1 MRTWQVFCR
10 RFSWNNRLR
19 KPPLASPDATLNA
32 PARPS
37 ARGGA
42 LHGECRPGLAAIH
55 RQQIPIRLI
64 RGTSAQAAGLESL
77 SVVNPIPPSEGSFA
91 PTIVDL
97 LRQRAAY
104 RPHDRAFTFLVDG
117 ENEELNIT
125 YAELDRKARAVGGWL
140 TQQGM
145 AGKRV
150 LLLYPSGLDF
160 IAAFMGCL
168 YGGAIAVPA
177 YPPRKNRSV
186 ERIEAIAADA
196 DASVA
201 LTTRDVLDRFDA
213 LKASAPSLEHLIWKV
228 DSELEP
234 TWSERWDR
242 PDIDGETL
250 AFLQYT
256 SGSTG
261 TPKGVM
267 LSHENLLHNSLRIM
281 QAFEITRSQSGVFW
295 LPSFHDM
302 GLIGGILVPLYGGK
316 FNVLMSPVAFLQK
329 PLRWLQAIAKYRATI
344 SGGPNFAYELCVRK
358 TTPEQRAA
366 LDLSSW
372 SLAFNG
378 AEPVRAETMAAFAE
392 AFAVSGFRREAFY
405 PCYGLAESTLMVTGG
420 MKFEQPVVR
429 NFDSLSVETGTIQV
443 RPEDDTAARR
453 LVGSGRELDG
463 QDVLIVDPQSC
474 EPLPPGRVGE
484 IWVSGPSVAQG
495 YWNRSEET
503 AATFGAMLSLPAA
516 DSPGRMGR
524 WRPNPGPYM
533 RTGDL
538 GFFDNGELFVT
549 GRLKDLIIIRGRNH
563 YPQDLEHAVEESSG
577 LVRPGS
583 VAAFAVE
590 IDDRERVVIVAELE
604 RGKRDS
610 ADVQTAFEMIRKRL
624 ATEHEVAAEAI
635 VLVRPNSIPKT
646 SSGKI
651 QRHACRRQFLDESL
665 AVIEQHIGWLAASP
679 EAADKPTPEA
689 PRLARQRPIGDTVV
703 GHRPDRELPAEVVQ
717 TVFDHV
723 RRIAKDRAGSLTL
736 DTNIVELGLDSLERM
751 EIVASLEETFG
762 ARFPEQVLP
771 TIETCREVTEAILD
785 HMPMEGHKQAKAA
798 RVVAEI
804 TPDAYKIEEFP
815 EVRALEQNFAMV
827 RDAGLENPYFSIHEG
842 KTTDRTMIGGRELIS
857 WASYNYLGMSGDPS
871 VTEAAKAALDRYGT
885 SVSASRLVSG
895 EKTIHQELEREFA
908 AFIGAEDA
916 VTLVGGH
923 ATNETVI
930 GHVVGPGDLVL
941 HDAFAHNSLLQGAV
955 LSGARRRP
963 FPHND
968 FEAAEGMLAQLRSQ
982 YRRVLVVV
990 EGIYSMDGDYA
1001 DVPKF
1006 IGLAKRH
1013 KSLLMVD
1020 EAHSL
1025 GVMGETGRGIGEHY
1039 GVDPA
1044 DVDIWMA
1051 TLSKAF
1057 GSCGGLIAGSSALI
1071 RWLKY
1076 TVPGFVYSIGLPPP
1090 AAGAALGALRLLK
1103 QEPERVA
1110 ALQANAKLFL
1120 QLAGEAGLN
1129 TGNSGGSGVVPVIL
1143 GNSINSLKLSRA
1155 LFERGINVQP
1165 ILYPAVEEQAAR
1177 LRFFITAK
1185 HTPDQI
1191 RRTVTALRE
1200 ELAKIDPVYAAHLRE
1215 RNLPVSVA

>member
-1 MRTWQVFCR
+1 MIPNPNTE
-10 RFSWNNRLR
+10 
-19 KPPLASPDATLNA
+19 AS
-32 PARPS
+32 
-37 ARGGA
+37 
-42 LHGECRPGLAAIH
+42 I
-55 RQQIPIRLI
+55 
-64 RGTSAQAAGLESL
+64 
-77 SVVNPIPPSEGSFA
+77 A

-125 YAELDRKARAVGGWL
+125 YAELDRKARALGAWL
-140 TQQGM
+140 LSEGM

-196 DASVA
+196 EASVA
-201 LTTRDVLDRFDA
+201 LTTRDVVDRFDA
-213 LKASAPSLEHLIWKV
+213 LRATAPSLEHLIWKV
-228 DSELEP
+228 DSELDVA
-234 TWSERWDR
+234 WADRWER
-242 PDIDGETL
+242 PDIDGSTL

-329 PLRWLQAIAKYRATI
+329 PLRWLQAISKYRATI

-358 TTPEQRAA
+358 TTPEQRAT

-372 SLAFNG
+372 TLAFNG
-378 AEPVRAETMAAFAE
+378 AEPVRAETIDAFCE
-392 AFAVSGFRREAFY
+392 AFAPCGFRREAFY

-420 MKFEQPVVR
+420 MKFEPPVVR
-429 NFDSLSVETGTIQV
+429 SFDAASIETGAAVV
-443 RPEDDTAARR
+443 RPANAPAVRR

-474 EPLPPGRVGE
+474 EALPPGRVGE

-495 YWNRSEET
+495 YWNRGDAS
-503 AATFGAMLSLPAA
+503 AATFGAMLAQS
-516 DSPGRMGR
+516 DQTSPDQAVTT
-524 WRPNPGPYM
+524 WQPNPGPYL

-538 GFFDNGELFVT
+538 GFFDNGELFVA

-563 YPQDLEHAVEESSG
+563 YPQDIEHAVEEAST
-577 LVRPGS
+577 LVRAGS
-583 VAAFAVE
+583 IAAFAV
-590 IDDRERVVIVAELE
+590 DVDGRERVAVVAEVE
-604 RGKRDS
+604 RGKREP
-610 ADVQTAFEMIRKRL
+610 AEVAAAFEAIRKRL
-624 ATEHEVAAEAI
+624 ATEHELAVEAI
-635 VLVRPNSIPKT
+635 VLVRPNSVPKT

-651 QRHACRRQFLDESL
+651 QRHACKRQFLDGTLE
-665 AVIEQHIGWLAASP
+665 VVDQHISWLQPAV
-679 EAADKPTPEA
+679 PTPTPGSEQ
-689 PRLARQRPIGDTVV
+689 PRLARQRPIGEASRT
-703 GHRPDRELPAEVVQ
+703 GRADRELPQEIVQ
-717 TVFDHV
+717 AVFDHV
-723 RRIAKDRAGSLTL
+723 RRIAKERAGNLTL

-751 EIVASLEETFG
+751 EIVASLEDSFG

-771 TIETCREVTEAILD
+771 QIETCREVSEAILD
-785 HMPMEGHKQAKAA
+785 HMPVKDQYRTQAASA
-798 RVVAEI
+798 TPPPAAEI
-804 TPDAYKIEEFP
+804 PVDSYDIAEFP

-827 RDAGLENPYFSIHEG
+827 REAGLENPYFSVHEG
-842 KTTDRTMIGGRELIS
+842 LTNDRTVIGGREMVS
-857 WASYNYLGMSGDPS
+857 WATYNYLGMSGEPE
-871 VTEAAKAALDRYGT
+871 VAAAAKAAIDRFGT

-895 EKTIHQELEREFA
+895 EKTIHQELEREIA
-908 AFIGAEDA
+908 RTIGTEDA
-916 VTLVGGH
+916 VTFVGGH

-941 HDAFAHNSLLQGAV
+941 HDSLAHNSLLQGAV

-968 FEAAEGMLAQLRSQ
+968 FDAAEKLLAQMRGQ
-982 YRRVLVVV
+982 YRRVLIVI
-990 EGIYSMDGDYA
+990 EGIYSMDGDFSEL
-1001 DVPKF
+1001 PKF
-1006 IGLAKRH
+1006 IALAKRH
-1013 KSLLMVD
+1013 RALLMVD
-1020 EAHSL
+1020 EAHSI
-1025 GVMGETGRGIGEHY
+1025 GVMGPRGRGIGEHF
-1039 GVDPA
+1039 GVNPA
-1044 DVDIWMA
+1044 DVDLWMG
-1051 TLSKAF
+1051 TLSKAL
-1057 GSCGGLIAGSSALI
+1057 GSCGGYIAGSKTLV

-1076 TVPGFVYSIGLPPP
+1076 TVPGFVYSVGLPPA
-1090 AAGAALGALRLLK
+1090 AAGASLGALRLL
-1103 QEPERVA
+1103 QRQPERVA
-1110 ALQANAKLFL
+1110 KLHANARLFL
-1120 QLAGEAGLN
+1120 QLAREAGLD
-1129 TGNSGGSGVVPVIL
+1129 TGPSGGSAIVPVIL
-1143 GNSINSLKLSRA
+1143 GNSMNSLRLSRA
-1155 LFERGINVQP
+1155 LFARGISVQP
-1165 ILYPAVEEQAAR
+1165 ILYPAVEERAAR
-1177 LRFFITAK
+1177 LRFFITSS

-1191 RRTVTALRE
+1191 RRTVAAMQE
-1200 ELAKIDPVYAAHLRE
+1200 ELARIDPAYARSAQR
-1215 RNLPVSVA
+1215 PVSVA

>member
-1 MRTWQVFCR
+1 MRAEAVF
-10 RFSWNNRLR
+10 SV
-19 KPPLASPDATLNA
+19 
-32 PARPS
+32 
-37 ARGGA
+37 
-42 LHGECRPGLAAIH
+42 
-55 RQQIPIRLI
+55 IP
-64 RGTSAQAAGLESL
+64 
-77 SVVNPIPPSEGSFA
+77 NPTTEASFA

-117 ENEELNIT
+117 EHEELNIT
-125 YAELDRKARAVGGWL
+125 YAELDRRARAVGAWL
-140 TQQGM
+140 MERGM
-145 AGKRV
+145 TGKRA

-160 IAAFMGCL
+160 IAAFLGCL

-196 DASVA
+196 DAAVA
-201 LTTRDVLDRFDA
+201 LTTRDVVDRLEHLGA
-213 LKASAPSLEHLIWKV
+213 TAPSLEHMTWQV
-228 DSELEP
+228 DAELDGS
-234 TWSERWDR
+234 WADRWDR
-242 PDIDGETL
+242 PDIDGDTL

-267 LSHENLLHNSLRIM
+267 LAHENLLHNSLRIM
-281 QAFEITRSQSGVFW
+281 QAFEITRSQSSVIW

-316 FNVLMSPVAFLQK
+316 FNVMMSPVAFLQK
-329 PLRWLQAIAKYRATI
+329 PLRWLQAISHYRATI

-378 AEPVRAETMAAFAE
+378 AEPVRAETIDAFCE

-420 MKFEQPVVR
+420 MKFEPPAIR
-429 NFDSLSVETGTIQV
+429 SFDAVSIETGTV
-443 RPEDDTAARR
+443 TSVPDATAGNRR

-463 QDVLIVDPQSC
+463 QDVLIVDPQAH

-495 YWNRSEET
+495 YWNRPEET
-503 AATFGAMLSLPAA
+503 QGTFGAMLAEPDPSAPAQVVA
-516 DSPGRMGR
+516 R

-563 YPQDLEHAVEESSG
+563 YPQDLEYSVEEATP
-577 LVRPGS
+577 LVRAGS
-583 VAAFAVE
+583 LAAFAV
-590 IDDRERVVIVAELE
+590 DHDGRERVVIVAELE
-604 RGKRDS
+604 RGRRDRS
-610 ADVQTAFEMIRKRL
+610 EILAAMDAIRSRL
-624 ATEHEVAAEAI
+624 AREHEVAAEAI
-635 VLVRPNSIPKT
+635 VFVRPNSIPKT

-651 QRHACRRQFLDESL
+651 QRHACRRQFLENALD
-665 AVIEQHIGWLAASP
+665 VVEQYVGWLAAASP
-679 EAADKPTPEA
+679 EPATAASA
-689 PRLARQRPIGDTVV
+689 MPRLARQRPLGDSTRA
-703 GHRPDRELPAEVVQ
+703 HRPDRELPQEIVQ
-717 TVFDHV
+717 TVFEHV
-723 RRIAKDRAGSLTL
+723 RRIAKDRAGTLTL

-751 EIVASLEETFG
+751 EIVASLEEAFG

-771 TIETCREVTEAILD
+771 LIETCREVTEAILD
-785 HMPMEGHKQAKAA
+785 HMPAESREKMQASRTAGEVPTDTW
-798 RVVAEI
+798 R
-804 TPDAYKIEEFP
+804 IEEFP
-815 EVRALEQNFAMV
+815 EVRALEQNFAFV
-827 RDAGLENPYFSIHEG
+827 RDAELENPYFSVHEG
-842 KTTDRTMIGGRELIS
+842 LTNDRTMIAGRELIS
-857 WASYNYLGMSGDPS
+857 WASYNYLGMSGDPL
-871 VTEAAKAALDRYGT
+871 VTAAAKAAIDRYGT

-895 EKTIHQELEREFA
+895 EKTIHGELERA
-908 AFIGAEDA
+908 IADLVGAEDA
-916 VTLVGGH
+916 LTFVGGH

-941 HDAFAHNSLLQGAV
+941 HDAFAHNSLLQGAI

-968 FEAAEGMLAQLRSQ
+968 VAAAEAILTQVRGH

-1001 DVPKF
+1001 DLPRFV
-1006 IGLAKRH
+1006 GLAKRT
-1013 KSLLMVD
+1013 KALLMVD
-1020 EAHSL
+1020 EAHSI
-1025 GVMGETGRGIGEHY
+1025 GVMGPKGRGIGEHFR
-1039 GVDPA
+1039 VAAA
-1044 DVDIWMA
+1044 DVDLWMG

-1057 GSCGGLIAGSSALI
+1057 GSCGGYVAGSATLV

-1076 TVPGFVYSIGLPPP
+1076 TVPGFVYSVGLPPA
-1090 AAGAALGALRLLK
+1090 AAGAALGAIELLRR
-1103 QEPERVA
+1103 EPERVA
-1110 ALQANAKLFL
+1110 KLRDNSRLFL
-1120 QLAGEAGLN
+1120 QLAKEAGLN
-1129 TGNSGGSGVVPVIL
+1129 TGLSGDTAIVPVIL
-1143 GNSINSLKLSRA
+1143 GNSMTSLRLSRA
-1155 LFERGINVQP
+1155 LFTRGINVQP
-1165 ILYPAVEEQAAR
+1165 ILYPAVEEKAAR
-1177 LRFFITAK
+1177 LRFFITSR
-1185 HTPDQI
+1185 HTHDQI
-1191 RRTVTALRE
+1191 RRTITALQE
-1200 ELAKIDPVYAAHLRE
+1200 ELTKIDPGYARQAG
-1215 RNLPVSVA
+1215 

>member
-1 MRTWQVFCR
+1 VIPNPT
-10 RFSWNNRLR
+10 S
-19 KPPLASPDATLNA
+19 DA
-32 PARPS
+32 
-37 ARGGA
+37 
-42 LHGECRPGLAAIH
+42 
-55 RQQIPIRLI
+55 
-64 RGTSAQAAGLESL
+64 
-77 SVVNPIPPSEGSFA
+77 SFA

-125 YAELDRKARAVGGWL
+125 YAELDRKARAVGAWL
-140 TQQGM
+140 MDQGM
-145 AGKRV
+145 VGKRV

-196 DASVA
+196 DAAVA
-201 LTTRDVLDRFDA
+201 LTTRDVLDRFDGLRA
-213 LKASAPSLEHLIWKV
+213 AAPSLQHLIWQV

-234 TWSERWDR
+234 RWAERWER
-242 PDIDGETL
+242 PDIDGDTL

-329 PLRWLQAIAKYRATI
+329 PLRWLQAISKYRATI

-378 AEPVRAETMAAFAE
+378 AEPVRAETIDAFCE
-392 AFAVSGFRREAFY
+392 AFAPAGFRRQAFY

-420 MKFEQPVVR
+420 MKFEPPVLR
-429 NFDSLSVETGTIQV
+429 SFDAASIETGAAV
-443 RPEDDTAARR
+443 ARPANATGARR

-463 QDVLIVDPQSC
+463 QDVLIVDPQTC
-474 EPLPPGRVGE
+474 EALPPGRVGE

-495 YWNRSEET
+495 YWNRPEESQ
-503 AATFGAMLSLPAA
+503 ATFGAMLAQGEPAGPSQGVA
-516 DSPGRMGR
+516 K
-524 WRPNPGPYM
+524 WRPNPGPYL

-538 GFFDNGELFVT
+538 GFFDDGELFVA

-563 YPQDLEHAVEESSG
+563 YPQDLEHAVEEASS
-577 LVRPGS
+577 LVRAGS
-583 VAAFAVE
+583 VAAFAV
-590 IDDRERVVIVAELE
+590 DVGGRERVVVVAEVE
-604 RGKRDS
+604 RGRRDG
-610 ADVQTAFEMIRKRL
+610 ADVSAAFEAIRKRL

-651 QRHACRRQFLDESL
+651 QRHASKRQFLENTLD
-665 AVIEQHIGWLAASP
+665 VVEQHIGWLAP
-679 EAADKPTPEA
+679 AATAPPAPPSDA
-689 PRLARQRPIGDTVV
+689 PRLARQRPV
-703 GHRPDRELPAEVVQ
+703 GEATRAHRPDRELPPEIVE
-717 TVFDHV
+717 TVFEHV
-723 RRIAKDRAGSLTL
+723 RRIAKERAGDLTL
-736 DTNIVELGLDSLERM
+736 DSNIVELGLDSLERM
-751 EIVASLEETFG
+751 EIVASLEEAFG

-771 TIETCREVTEAILD
+771 QIETCREVTEAIID
-785 HMPMEGHKQAKAA
+785 HMPVEGRANVQAA

-804 TPDAYKIEEFP
+804 APDAYRIDQFP
-815 EVRALEQNFAMV
+815 EVRALEQNFTMV
-827 RDAGLENPYFSIHEG
+827 RDAGLENPYFSLHEG
-842 KTTDRTMIGGRELIS
+842 LTNDRTVIGGREMIS
-857 WASYNYLGMSGDPS
+857 WATYNYLGMSGDPE
-871 VTEAAKAALDRYGT
+871 VTAAAKEAVDRFGT

-895 EKTIHQELEREFA
+895 EKTIHRELEREIA
-908 AFIGAEDA
+908 RVVGTEDA
-916 VTLVGGH
+916 ITFVGGH

-941 HDAFAHNSLLQGAV
+941 HDALAHNSLLQGAV

-968 FEAAEGMLAQLRSQ
+968 YAAAEALLAQMRSQ
-982 YRRVLVVV
+982 YRRVLIVI
-990 EGIYSMDGDYA
+990 EGIYSMDGDFA
-1001 DVPKF
+1001 DLPKF
-1006 IGLAKRH
+1006 VGVAKRH
-1013 KSLLMVD
+1013 KALLMVD
-1020 EAHSL
+1020 EAHSI
-1025 GVMGETGRGIGEHY
+1025 GVMGRRGRGIGEHF
-1039 GVDPA
+1039 GVNPA
-1044 DVDIWMA
+1044 DVDLWMG
-1051 TLSKAF
+1051 TLSKAL
-1057 GSCGGLIAGSSALI
+1057 GSCGGYIAGTHTLV

-1076 TVPGFVYSIGLPPP
+1076 TVPGFVYSVGLPPA
-1090 AAGAALGALRLLK
+1090 AAGAALGAFKVLER
-1103 QEPERVA
+1103 EPQRVEQ
-1110 ALQANAKLFL
+1110 LHANARLFL
-1120 QLAGEAGLN
+1120 QLAREAGLD
-1129 TGNSGGSGVVPVIL
+1129 TGPSGGSAIVPIIL
-1143 GNSINSLKLSRA
+1143 GNSMNSLRLSRA
-1155 LFERGINVQP
+1155 LFARGINVQP
-1165 ILYPAVEEQAAR
+1165 ILYPAVEERAAR
-1177 LRFFITAK
+1177 LRFFITSR

-1191 RRTVTALRE
+1191 RRTVTAMQE
-1200 ELAKIDPVYAAHLRE
+1200 ELAKIDPQRAR
-1215 RNLPVSVA
+1215 RPVGVA

>member
-1 MRTWQVFCR
+1 M
-10 RFSWNNRLR
+10 
-19 KPPLASPDATLNA
+19 
-32 PARPS
+32 
-37 ARGGA
+37 
-42 LHGECRPGLAAIH
+42 
-55 RQQIPIRLI
+55 
-64 RGTSAQAAGLESL
+64 ESL

>member
-1 MRTWQVFCR
+1 MI
-10 RFSWNNRLR
+10 
-19 KPPLASPDATLNA
+19 PSPTTEA
-32 PARPS
+32 
-37 ARGGA
+37 
-42 LHGECRPGLAAIH
+42 
-55 RQQIPIRLI
+55 
-64 RGTSAQAAGLESL
+64 
-77 SVVNPIPPSEGSFA
+77 SFA

-104 RPHDRAFTFLVDG
+104 HPHDRAFTFLVDG
-117 ENEELNIT
+117 ENEELSIT

-140 TQQGM
+140 MDQGM
-145 AGKRV
+145 TGKRV

-196 DASVA
+196 DAAAARSPSKRSRTSRVVRA
-201 LTTRDVLDRFDA
+201 T
-213 LKASAPSLEHLIWKV
+213 APSLEHLVWKV

-234 TWSERWDR
+234 RWADRWER
-242 PDIDGETL
+242 PDIDGDTL

-372 SLAFNG
+372 TLAFNG
-378 AEPVRAETMAAFAE
+378 AEPVRAETIDAFCE

-420 MKFEQPVVR
+420 MKFEKPVLR
-429 NFDSLSVETGTIQV
+429 AFDAAALETGTAV
-443 RPEDDTAARR
+443 ARAATAAGARR

-463 QDVLIVDPQSC
+463 QDVHIVDPQTC
-474 EPLPPGRVGE
+474 EALPPGRVGE

-495 YWNRSEET
+495 YWNRPEISQ
-503 AATFGAMLSLPAA
+503 ATFGAMLAQPAPAA
-516 DSPGRMGR
+516 PGAAVSR
-524 WRPNPGPYM
+524 WRPNPGPYL

-538 GFFDNGELFVT
+538 GFFEDGELFVT

-563 YPQDLEHAVEESSG
+563 YPQDLEHAVEESCG
-577 LVRPGS
+577 LVRAGS

-590 IDDRERVVIVAELE
+590 HDGRERVVVVAELE
-604 RGKRDS
+604 RGKREP
-610 ADVQTAFEMIRKRL
+610 AEIATAFEAIRSRL
-624 ATEHEVAAEAI
+624 AKEHEVAAEGI
-635 VLVRPNSIPKT
+635 VLVRPNSVPKT

-651 QRHACRRQFLDESL
+651 QRHACKRQFLDGTLE
-665 AVIEQHIGWLAASP
+665 VIEQHVAWLAP
-679 EAADKPTPEA
+679 AAPATPVE
-689 PRLARQRPIGDTVV
+689 PRLARQRPV
-703 GHRPDRELPAEVVQ
+703 GEAARGLRPDRDLPQEVVQ
-717 TVFDHV
+717 TVFEHV
-723 RRIAKDRAGSLTL
+723 RRVAKERAGTLTL

-751 EIVASLEETFG
+751 EIVAGLEEAFG
-762 ARFPEQVLP
+762 GRFPEQVLP
-771 TIETCREVTEAILD
+771 VIETCREVTEAILD
-785 HMPMEGHKQAKAA
+785 HMPTTGGATAQAA
-798 RVVAEI
+798 RAVAEI
-804 TPDAYKIEEFP
+804 PRDAYVIADFP

-827 RDAGLENPYFSIHEG
+827 RDAGLENPYFSVHEG
-842 KTTDRTMIGGRELIS
+842 LTNDRTTIGGRELVS
-857 WASYNYLGMSGDPS
+857 WATYNYLGMSGEPE
-871 VTEAAKAALDRYGT
+871 VAAAAKAAVDRFGT

-895 EKTIHQELEREFA
+895 EKTIHQELEREIA
-908 AFIGAEDA
+908 RLVGTEDA
-916 VTLVGGH
+916 ITFVGGH

-941 HDAFAHNSLLQGAV
+941 HDALSHNSLLQGAV

-968 FEAAEGMLAQLRSQ
+968 WRAADELLGQMRGQ
-982 YRRVLVVV
+982 YRRVLVVI
-990 EGIYSMDGDYA
+990 EGIYSMDGDFA
-1001 DVPKF
+1001 DLPRFVE
-1006 IGLAKRH
+1006 LAKRH
-1013 KSLLMVD
+1013 KALLLVD
-1020 EAHSL
+1020 EAHSI
-1025 GVMGETGRGIGEHY
+1025 GVMGPRGRGIGEHF
-1039 GVDPA
+1039 GVKAA
-1044 DVDIWMA
+1044 DVDLWMG
-1051 TLSKAF
+1051 TLSKAL
-1057 GSCGGLIAGSSALI
+1057 GSCGGYIAGSQSLV

-1076 TVPGFVYSIGLPPP
+1076 TVPGFVYSVGLPPA
-1090 AAGAALGALRLLK
+1090 AAGAALGAIRLLER
-1103 QEPERVA
+1103 EPERVA
-1110 ALQANAKLFL
+1110 KLHANARLFL
-1120 QLAGEAGLN
+1120 QLAKEAGLD
-1129 TGNSGGSGVVPVIL
+1129 TGPSGGSGVVPVIL
-1143 GNSINSLKLSRA
+1143 GNSLNALKLSRA
-1155 LFERGINVQP
+1155 MFARGINVQP
-1165 ILYPAVEEQAAR
+1165 ILYPAVEERAAR
-1177 LRFFITAK
+1177 LRFFITSR

-1191 RRTVTALRE
+1191 RRTVAAMQE
-1200 ELAKIDPVYAAHLRE
+1200 ELATIDPAYARRAG
-1215 RNLPVSVA
+1215 

>member
-1 MRTWQVFCR
+1 MNPNPNTE
-10 RFSWNNRLR
+10 
-19 KPPLASPDATLNA
+19 AS
-32 PARPS
+32 
-37 ARGGA
+37 
-42 LHGECRPGLAAIH
+42 I
-55 RQQIPIRLI
+55 
-64 RGTSAQAAGLESL
+64 
-77 SVVNPIPPSEGSFA
+77 A

-125 YAELDRKARAVGGWL
+125 YAELDRKARAVGAWL
-140 TQQGM
+140 ASEGM

-186 ERIEAIAADA
+186 ERIEAIASDA
-196 DASVA
+196 NASVA

-213 LKASAPSLEHLIWKV
+213 LRATAPSLENLIWKV
-228 DSELEP
+228 DSELDVA
-234 TWSERWDR
+234 WADRWER
-242 PDIDGETL
+242 PDIDGSTL

-329 PLRWLQAIAKYRATI
+329 PLRWLQAISKYRATI

-358 TTPEQRAA
+358 TTPEQRAT

-372 SLAFNG
+372 TLAFNG
-378 AEPVRAETMAAFAE
+378 AEPVRAETIDAFSE
-392 AFAVSGFRREAFY
+392 AFAPCGFRREAFY

-429 NFDSLSVETGTIQV
+429 SFDASSIETGTAAA
-443 RPEDDTAARR
+443 RATGGTGARR

-463 QDVLIVDPQSC
+463 QDVLIVDPQTC
-474 EPLPPGRVGE
+474 EALPPGRVGE

-495 YWNRSEET
+495 YWNRPDVS
-503 AATFGAMLSLPAA
+503 AATFGAMLSQSEQATAGQPVAK
-516 DSPGRMGR
+516 
-524 WRPNPGPYM
+524 WRPNAGPYM

-563 YPQDLEHAVEESSG
+563 YPQDIEHSVEEASG
-577 LVRPGS
+577 LVRAGS
-583 VAAFAVE
+583 VAAFAVDVDE
-590 IDDRERVVIVAELE
+590 RERVVIVAEVE

-610 ADVQTAFEMIRKRL
+610 AETAGAFEAIRKRL
-624 ATEHEVAAEAI
+624 ATEHELAAEAI
-635 VLVRPNSIPKT
+635 VLVRPNSVPKT

-651 QRHACRRQFLDESL
+651 QRHACKRQFLDGSL
-665 AVIEQHIGWLAASP
+665 EVVEQHIGWLAAAQP
-679 EAADKPTPEA
+679 AAPPSGGEA
-689 PRLARQRPIGDTVV
+689 PRLARQRPVGEASR
-703 GHRPDRELPAEVVQ
+703 GHRPDRDLPGDVVR
-717 TVFDHV
+717 TVFEHV
-723 RRIAKDRAGSLTL
+723 RKIAKERAGDLTL

-771 TIETCREVTEAILD
+771 QIETCREVTEAILD
-785 HMPMEGHKQAKAA
+785 HMPVQSRTTAA
-798 RVVAEI
+798 APSGGDVPR
-804 TPDAYKIEEFP
+804 DAHVIAEFP
-815 EVRALEQNFAMV
+815 EVRALEQNFAIV
-827 RDAGLENPYFSIHEG
+827 RDAGLENPYFSVHEG
-842 KTTDRTMIGGRELIS
+842 LTNDRTVIGGREMVS
-857 WASYNYLGMSGDPS
+857 WATYNYLGMSGEPE
-871 VTEAAKAALDRYGT
+871 VTAAAKAALDRFGS

-895 EKTIHQELEREFA
+895 EKTIHLELEREIA
-908 AFIGAEDA
+908 RTIGVEDA
-916 VTLVGGH
+916 VTFVGGH

-941 HDAFAHNSLLQGAV
+941 HDALAHNSLLQGAV

-968 FEAAEGMLAQLRSQ
+968 FAAADALLAQMRGQ
-982 YRRVLVVV
+982 YRRVLIVI
-990 EGIYSMDGDYA
+990 EGIYSMDGDFA
-1001 DVPKF
+1001 DLPQF
-1006 IGLAKRH
+1006 IALAKRH
-1013 KSLLMVD
+1013 KALLMVD
-1020 EAHSL
+1020 EAHSI
-1025 GVMGETGRGIGEHY
+1025 GVMGPRGRGIGEHF
-1039 GVDPA
+1039 GVNPA
-1044 DVDIWMA
+1044 DVDLWMG
-1051 TLSKAF
+1051 TLSKAL
-1057 GSCGGLIAGSSALI
+1057 GSCGGYIAGSKTLV

-1076 TVPGFVYSIGLPPP
+1076 TVPGFVYSVGLPPA
-1090 AAGAALGALRLLK
+1090 AAGAALGALRLL
-1103 QEPERVA
+1103 QRQPDRVA
-1110 ALQANAKLFL
+1110 KLHANARLFL
-1120 QLAGEAGLN
+1120 ELAREAGLD
-1129 TGNSGGSGVVPVIL
+1129 TGPSGGSAIVPVIL
-1143 GNSINSLKLSRA
+1143 GNSMNSLRLSRA
-1155 LFERGINVQP
+1155 LFARGINVQP
-1165 ILYPAVEEQAAR
+1165 ILYPAVEERAAR
-1177 LRFFITAK
+1177 LRFFITSC
-1185 HTPDQI
+1185 HTADQI
-1191 RRTVTALRE
+1191 RRTVAAMQE
-1200 ELAKIDPVYAAHLRE
+1200 ELAKIDPGYGRGGVQRSM
-1215 RNLPVSVA
+1215 PSSVA

>member
-1 MRTWQVFCR
+1 V
-10 RFSWNNRLR
+10 
-19 KPPLASPDATLNA
+19 
-32 PARPS
+32 
-37 ARGGA
+37 
-42 LHGECRPGLAAIH
+42 
-55 RQQIPIRLI
+55 IP
-64 RGTSAQAAGLESL
+64 
-77 SVVNPIPPSEGSFA
+77 NPTTEASFA

-117 ENEELNIT
+117 EHEELNIT
-125 YAELDRKARAVGGWL
+125 YAQLDRKARAVGAWL
-140 TQQGM
+140 MDKGM
-145 AGKRV
+145 VGKRV

-201 LTTRDVLDRFDA
+201 LTTRDVLDRFDSLRA
-213 LKASAPSLEHLIWKV
+213 AAPSLEHLVWKV

-234 TWSERWDR
+234 SWAEQWNR
-242 PDIDGETL
+242 PDIDGDTL

-316 FNVLMSPVAFLQK
+316 FNVLMSPVSFLQK
-329 PLRWLQAIAKYRATI
+329 PLRWLQAISRYRATI

-358 TTPEQRAA
+358 TTPEQRAT

-378 AEPVRAETMAAFAE
+378 AEPVRAETIDAFCE
-392 AFAVSGFRREAFY
+392 AFAPSGFRREAFY

-420 MKFEQPVVR
+420 MKFEQPVIR
-429 NFDSLSVETGTIQV
+429 SFDATSIETGTALQ
-443 RPEDDTAARR
+443 RPAKAASARR

-463 QDVLIVDPQSC
+463 QDVLIVDPHTS
-474 EPLPPGRVGE
+474 EALPPGRVGE

-495 YWNRSEET
+495 YWNRPDESR
-503 AATFGAMLSLPAA
+503 ATFGAMIAQPDDDDAGA
-516 DSPGRMGR
+516 VAK
-524 WRPNPGPYM
+524 WRPNPGPYL

-538 GFFDNGELFVT
+538 GFFDSAELFVT

-563 YPQDLEHAVEESSG
+563 YPQDLEHTVEEASD
-577 LVRPGS
+577 LVRAGS
-583 VAAFAVE
+583 VAAFAVDV
-590 IDDRERVVIVAELE
+590 DDRERVVVVAEIE
-604 RGKRDS
+604 RGKREPHEL
-610 ADVQTAFEMIRKRL
+610 AAAFEAIRSKL
-624 ATEHEVAAEAI
+624 ARDHEVAAEGI
-635 VLVRPNSIPKT
+635 VLVRPNSVPKT

-651 QRHACRRQFLDESL
+651 QRHACKRQFLDGTLEVVER
-665 AVIEQHIGWLAASP
+665 AVSWEKPAGHAPAA
-679 EAADKPTPEA
+679 AAVSSA
-689 PRLARQRPIGDTVV
+689 PRLARNRPV
-703 GHRPDRELPAEVVQ
+703 GEAARAHRPDRELPQEIVQ

-723 RRIAKDRAGSLTL
+723 RRIAKERAGNLTL

-751 EIVASLEETFG
+751 EIVASLEEVFG

-771 TIETCREVTEAILD
+771 QIETCREVTEAIID
-785 HMPMEGHKQAKAA
+785 HMPAAAKKPTEQPVRLDSELGADVWDIA
-798 RVVAEI
+798 Q
-804 TPDAYKIEEFP
+804 FP

-827 RDAGLENPYFSIHEG
+827 RDAGLENPYFTLHEG
-842 KTTDRTMIGGRELIS
+842 LTTDRTQIGGRELVS
-857 WASYNYLGMSGDPS
+857 WATYNYLAMSGEPE
-871 VTEAAKAALDRYGT
+871 VAAAAKNAVDRFGT

-895 EKTIHQELEREFA
+895 EKTIHQELEREIA
-908 AFIGAEDA
+908 RFIGTEDA
-916 VTLVGGH
+916 VTFVGGH

-941 HDAFAHNSLLQGAV
+941 HDSFSHNSLLQGAL

-968 FEAAEGMLAQLRSQ
+968 YDAAEKLLAQMRSQ
-982 YRRVLVVV
+982 YRRVLVVI
-990 EGIYSMDGDYA
+990 EGIYSMDGDFA
-1001 DVPKF
+1001 ELPKF

-1013 KSLLMVD
+1013 KALLMVD
-1020 EAHSL
+1020 EAHSI
-1025 GVMGETGRGIGEHY
+1025 GVMGVRGRGIGEHY
-1039 GVDPA
+1039 GVNPE
-1044 DVDIWMA
+1044 DVDIWMG
-1051 TLSKAF
+1051 TLSKAL
-1057 GSCGGLIAGSSALI
+1057 GSCGGYIAGTKTLV

-1076 TVPGFVYSIGLPPP
+1076 TCPGFVYSVGLPPA
-1090 AAGAALGALRLLK
+1090 AAGAALGALRLL
-1103 QEPERVA
+1103 QREPQRVER
-1110 ALQANAKLFL
+1110 LHANARLFL
-1120 QLAGEAGLN
+1120 QLAKEAGLD
-1129 TGNSGGSGVVPVIL
+1129 TGPSGGSAIIPVIL
-1143 GNSINSLKLSRA
+1143 GNSMNALRLSRSMFA
-1155 LFERGINVQP
+1155 RGINVQP
-1165 ILYPAVEEQAAR
+1165 ILYPAVEESAAR
-1177 LRFFITAK
+1177 LRFFITSR

-1191 RRTVTALRE
+1191 RRTVAALHE
-1200 ELAKIDPVYAAHLRE
+1200 ELSKIDPAYARQSA
-1215 RNLPVSVA
+1215 

>member
-1 MRTWQVFCR
+1 MIP
-10 RFSWNNRLR
+10 N
-19 KPPLASPDATLNA
+19 PASEA
-32 PARPS
+32 
-37 ARGGA
+37 
-42 LHGECRPGLAAIH
+42 
-55 RQQIPIRLI
+55 
-64 RGTSAQAAGLESL
+64 
-77 SVVNPIPPSEGSFA
+77 SFA

-97 LRQRAAY
+97 LRQRSAY

-140 TQQGM
+140 MDRGM
-145 AGKRV
+145 VGKRV

-196 DASVA
+196 DAAVA
-201 LTTRDVLDRFDA
+201 LTTRDVLDRFDG
-213 LKASAPSLEHLIWKV
+213 LKAAAPSLEHLIWKV

-234 TWSERWDR
+234 AWADRWER
-242 PDIDGETL
+242 PDIDGDTL

-378 AEPVRAETMAAFAE
+378 AEPVRAETIDAFCE

-420 MKFEQPVVR
+420 MKFEPPVLR
-429 NFDSLSVETGTIQV
+429 AFDAASIDTGTAMA
-443 RPEDDTAARR
+443 RPATAAGARR

-463 QDVLIVDPQSC
+463 QDVHIVDPQTC
-474 EPLPPGRVGE
+474 EALPPGRVGE

-495 YWNRSEET
+495 YWNRPEDSN
-503 AATFGAMLSLPAA
+503 ATFGAMLSQPEPAA
-516 DSPGRMGR
+516 AGQTVSK
-524 WRPNPGPYM
+524 WRPNPGPYL

-563 YPQDLEHAVEESSG
+563 YPQDIEHAVEQASP
-577 LVRPGS
+577 LVRAGS
-583 VAAFAVE
+583 VAAFAVDVE
-590 IDDRERVVIVAELE
+590 GRERVVVTAELE
-604 RGKRDS
+604 RGRREP
-610 ADVQTAFEMIRKRL
+610 AEIATAFEAIRSCL
-624 ATEHEVAAEAI
+624 AIDHEVAVEAI

-651 QRHACRRQFLDESL
+651 QRHACKRQFLDGTLE
-665 AVIEQHIGWLAASP
+665 VVEQHVGWLASAAPAPAAAS
-679 EAADKPTPEA
+679 TA
-689 PRLARQRPIGDTVV
+689 PRLARQRPV
-703 GHRPDRELPAEVVQ
+703 GEASRAHRPDRELPQEIVQ

-723 RRIAKDRAGSLTL
+723 RQIAKERAGSLTL

-751 EIVASLEETFG
+751 EIVASLEEAFG
-762 ARFPEQVLP
+762 GRFPEQVLP
-771 TIETCREVTEAILD
+771 QIETCREVTEAIID
-785 HMPMEGHKQAKAA
+785 HMPLEGRTKVQATAA
-798 RVVAEI
+798 AVEI
-804 TPDAYKIEEFP
+804 PGDAYRIAEFP

-827 RDAGLENPYFSIHEG
+827 RDAGLENPYFSVHEG
-842 KTTDRTMIGGRELIS
+842 LTVDRTRIGGREMVS
-857 WASYNYLGMSGDPS
+857 WATYNYLGMSGEPE
-871 VTEAAKAALDRYGT
+871 VAAAAKAAIDQFGT

-895 EKTIHQELEREFA
+895 EKTIHQELEREIARFV
-908 AFIGAEDA
+908 GAEDA
-916 VTLVGGH
+916 ITFVGGH

-941 HDAFAHNSLLQGAV
+941 HDALAHNSLLQGAV

-968 FEAAEGMLAQLRSQ
+968 FRAADDLLAQMRGQ
-982 YRRVLVVV
+982 YRRVLIVI
-990 EGIYSMDGDYA
+990 EGIYSMDGDFA
-1001 DVPKF
+1001 DLPQFVE
-1006 IGLAKRH
+1006 LAKRH
-1013 KSLLMVD
+1013 KALLMVD
-1020 EAHSL
+1020 EAHSI
-1025 GVMGETGRGIGEHY
+1025 GVMGRRGRGIGEHF
-1039 GVDPA
+1039 GVNPA
-1044 DVDIWMA
+1044 DVDLWMG
-1051 TLSKAF
+1051 TLSKAL
-1057 GSCGGLIAGSSALI
+1057 GSCGGYIAGSKSLV

-1076 TVPGFVYSIGLPPP
+1076 TVPGFVYSVGLPPA
-1090 AAGAALGALRLLK
+1090 AAGAALGALRLLG
-1103 QEPERVA
+1103 QEPQRVEP
-1110 ALQANAKLFL
+1110 LHANARLFL
-1120 QLAGEAGLN
+1120 QLAREAGLD
-1129 TGNSGGSGVVPVIL
+1129 TGPSGGSAIVPIIL
-1143 GNSINSLKLSRA
+1143 GNSINSLRLSRA
-1155 LFERGINVQP
+1155 LFARGINVQP
-1165 ILYPAVEEQAAR
+1165 ILYPAVEERAAR
-1177 LRFFITAK
+1177 LRFFITSR

-1191 RRTVTALRE
+1191 RKTVAAMQD
-1200 ELAKIDPVYAAHLRE
+1200 ELGKIDPGYARRSA
-1215 RNLPVSVA
+1215 

>member
-1 MRTWQVFCR
+1 MIPNPNTE
-10 RFSWNNRLR
+10 
-19 KPPLASPDATLNA
+19 AS
-32 PARPS
+32 
-37 ARGGA
+37 
-42 LHGECRPGLAAIH
+42 I
-55 RQQIPIRLI
+55 
-64 RGTSAQAAGLESL
+64 
-77 SVVNPIPPSEGSFA
+77 A

-125 YAELDRKARAVGGWL
+125 YAELDRKARALGAWL
-140 TQQGM
+140 LSEGM

-196 DASVA
+196 EASVA
-201 LTTRDVLDRFDA
+201 LTTRDVVDRFDA
-213 LKASAPSLEHLIWKV
+213 LRATAPSLEHLIWKV
-228 DSELEP
+228 DSELDVA
-234 TWSERWDR
+234 WADRWER
-242 PDIDGETL
+242 PDIDGSTL

-329 PLRWLQAIAKYRATI
+329 PLRWLQAISKYRATI

-358 TTPEQRAA
+358 TTPEQRAT

-372 SLAFNG
+372 TLAFNG
-378 AEPVRAETMAAFAE
+378 AEPVRAETIDAFCE
-392 AFAVSGFRREAFY
+392 AFAPCGFRREAFY

-420 MKFEQPVVR
+420 MKFEPPVVR
-429 NFDSLSVETGTIQV
+429 SFDAASIETGAAVV
-443 RPEDDTAARR
+443 RPANAPAVRR

-474 EPLPPGRVGE
+474 EALPPGRVGE

-495 YWNRSEET
+495 YWNRGDAS
-503 AATFGAMLSLPAA
+503 AATFGAMLAQS
-516 DSPGRMGR
+516 DQTSPDQAVTT
-524 WRPNPGPYM
+524 WQPNPGPYL

-538 GFFDNGELFVT
+538 GFFDNGELFVA

-563 YPQDLEHAVEESSG
+563 YPQDIEHAVEEAST
-577 LVRPGS
+577 LVRAGS
-583 VAAFAVE
+583 IAAFAV
-590 IDDRERVVIVAELE
+590 DVDGRERVAVVAEVE
-604 RGKRDS
+604 RGKREP
-610 ADVQTAFEMIRKRL
+610 AEVAAAFEAIRKRL
-624 ATEHEVAAEAI
+624 ATEHELAVEAI
-635 VLVRPNSIPKT
+635 VLVRPNSVPKT

-651 QRHACRRQFLDESL
+651 QRHACKRQFLDGTLE
-665 AVIEQHIGWLAASP
+665 VVDQHISWLQPAV
-679 EAADKPTPEA
+679 PTPTPGSEQ
-689 PRLARQRPIGDTVV
+689 PRLARQRPIGEASRT
-703 GHRPDRELPAEVVQ
+703 GRADRELPQEIVQ
-717 TVFDHV
+717 AVFDHV
-723 RRIAKDRAGSLTL
+723 RRIAKERAGSLTL

-751 EIVASLEETFG
+751 EIVASLEDSFG

-771 TIETCREVTEAILD
+771 QIETCREVSEAILD
-785 HMPMEGHKQAKAA
+785 HMPVKDQYRTQAASA
-798 RVVAEI
+798 TPPPAAEI
-804 TPDAYKIEEFP
+804 PVDSYDIAEFP

-827 RDAGLENPYFSIHEG
+827 REAGLENPYFSVHEG
-842 KTTDRTMIGGRELIS
+842 LTNDRTVIGGREMVS
-857 WASYNYLGMSGDPS
+857 WATYNYLGMSGEPE
-871 VTEAAKAALDRYGT
+871 VAAAAKAAIDRFGT

-895 EKTIHQELEREFA
+895 EKTIHQELEREIA
-908 AFIGAEDA
+908 RTVGTEDA
-916 VTLVGGH
+916 VTFVGGH

-941 HDAFAHNSLLQGAV
+941 HDSLAHNSLLQGAV

-968 FEAAEGMLAQLRSQ
+968 FDAAEKLLAQMRGQ
-982 YRRVLVVV
+982 YRRVLIVI
-990 EGIYSMDGDYA
+990 EGIYSMDGDFSEL
-1001 DVPKF
+1001 PKF
-1006 IGLAKRH
+1006 IALAKRH
-1013 KSLLMVD
+1013 RALLMVD
-1020 EAHSL
+1020 EAHSI
-1025 GVMGETGRGIGEHY
+1025 GVMGPRGRGIGEHF
-1039 GVDPA
+1039 GVNPA
-1044 DVDIWMA
+1044 DVDLWMG
-1051 TLSKAF
+1051 TLSKAL
-1057 GSCGGLIAGSSALI
+1057 GSCGGYIAGSKTLV

-1076 TVPGFVYSIGLPPP
+1076 TVPGFVYSVGLPPA
-1090 AAGAALGALRLLK
+1090 AAGASLGALRLL
-1103 QEPERVA
+1103 QRQPERVA
-1110 ALQANAKLFL
+1110 KLHANARLFL
-1120 QLAGEAGLN
+1120 QLAREAGLD
-1129 TGNSGGSGVVPVIL
+1129 TGPSGGSAIVPVIL
-1143 GNSINSLKLSRA
+1143 GNSMNSLRLSRA
-1155 LFERGINVQP
+1155 LFARGISVQP
-1165 ILYPAVEEQAAR
+1165 ILYPAVEERAAR
-1177 LRFFITAK
+1177 LRFFITSS

-1191 RRTVTALRE
+1191 RRTVAAMQE
-1200 ELAKIDPVYAAHLRE
+1200 ELARIDPAYARSAQR
-1215 RNLPVSVA
+1215 PVSVA

>member
-1 MRTWQVFCR
+1 
-10 RFSWNNRLR
+10 
-19 KPPLASPDATLNA
+19 
-32 PARPS
+32 
-37 ARGGA
+37 
-42 LHGECRPGLAAIH
+42 
-55 RQQIPIRLI
+55 
-64 RGTSAQAAGLESL
+64 LESL

-463 QDVLIVDPQSC
+463 QDVLIVDPQSF

-908 AFIGAEDA
+908 DFIGAEDA

>member
-1 MRTWQVFCR
+1 MIPNPNTE
-10 RFSWNNRLR
+10 
-19 KPPLASPDATLNA
+19 AS
-32 PARPS
+32 
-37 ARGGA
+37 
-42 LHGECRPGLAAIH
+42 I
-55 RQQIPIRLI
+55 
-64 RGTSAQAAGLESL
+64 
-77 SVVNPIPPSEGSFA
+77 A

-125 YAELDRKARAVGGWL
+125 YAELDRKARALGAWL
-140 TQQGM
+140 LSEGM

-201 LTTRDVLDRFDA
+201 LTTRDVVDRFDA
-213 LKASAPSLEHLIWKV
+213 LRATAPSLEHLIWKV
-228 DSELEP
+228 DSELDVA
-234 TWSERWDR
+234 WADRWER
-242 PDIDGETL
+242 PDIDGSTL

-329 PLRWLQAIAKYRATI
+329 PLRWLQAISKYRATI

-358 TTPEQRAA
+358 TTPEQRAT

-372 SLAFNG
+372 TLAFNG
-378 AEPVRAETMAAFAE
+378 AEPVRAETIDAFCE
-392 AFAVSGFRREAFY
+392 AFAPCGFRREAFY

-420 MKFEQPVVR
+420 MKFEPPVVR
-429 NFDSLSVETGTIQV
+429 SFDAASIETGAAVV
-443 RPEDDTAARR
+443 RPANAPAVRR

-474 EPLPPGRVGE
+474 EALPPGRVGE

-495 YWNRSEET
+495 YWNRGDAS
-503 AATFGAMLSLPAA
+503 AATFGAMLTQSDQP
-516 DSPGRMGR
+516 SPDQAVTT
-524 WRPNPGPYM
+524 WQPNPGPYL

-538 GFFDNGELFVT
+538 GFFDNGELFVA

-563 YPQDLEHAVEESSG
+563 YPQDIEHAVEEAST
-577 LVRPGS
+577 LVRAGS
-583 VAAFAVE
+583 IAAFAV
-590 IDDRERVVIVAELE
+590 DVDGRERVTVVAEVE
-604 RGKRDS
+604 RGKREP
-610 ADVQTAFEMIRKRL
+610 AEVAAAFEAIRKRL
-624 ATEHEVAAEAI
+624 ATEHELAVEAI
-635 VLVRPNSIPKT
+635 VLVRPNSVPKT

-651 QRHACRRQFLDESL
+651 QRHACKRQFLDGTLE
-665 AVIEQHIGWLAASP
+665 VVDQHIGWLQPAAPAPGS
-679 EAADKPTPEA
+679 DQ
-689 PRLARQRPIGDTVV
+689 PRLARQRPV
-703 GHRPDRELPAEVVQ
+703 GEASRGGRADRELPQEIVQ
-717 TVFDHV
+717 AVFDHV
-723 RRIAKDRAGSLTL
+723 RRIAKERAGNLTL

-751 EIVASLEETFG
+751 EIVASLEEAFG

-771 TIETCREVTEAILD
+771 QIETCREVSEAILD
-785 HMPMEGHKQAKAA
+785 HMPVKDSYRTQATAA
-798 RVVAEI
+798 TPPPAAEI
-804 TPDAYKIEEFP
+804 PVDAYDIAQFP
-815 EVRALEQNFAMV
+815 EVRALEQNFTMV
-827 RDAGLENPYFSIHEG
+827 REAGLENPYFSVHEG
-842 KTTDRTMIGGRELIS
+842 LTNDRTVIGGREMIS
-857 WASYNYLGMSGDPS
+857 WATYNYLGMSCEPE
-871 VTEAAKAALDRYGT
+871 VAAAAKAAIDRFGT

-895 EKTIHQELEREFA
+895 EKTIHQELEREIA
-908 AFIGAEDA
+908 RTIGTEDA
-916 VTLVGGH
+916 VTFVGGH

-941 HDAFAHNSLLQGAV
+941 HDALAHNSLLQGAV

-968 FEAAEGMLAQLRSQ
+968 FDAADKLLTQMRGQ
-982 YRRVLVVV
+982 YRRVLIVI
-990 EGIYSMDGDYA
+990 EGIYSMDGDFSEL
-1001 DVPKF
+1001 PKF
-1006 IGLAKRH
+1006 VALAKRH
-1013 KSLLMVD
+1013 RALLMVD
-1020 EAHSL
+1020 EAHSI
-1025 GVMGETGRGIGEHY
+1025 GVMGPRGRGIGEHF
-1039 GVDPA
+1039 GVNPA
-1044 DVDIWMA
+1044 DVDLWMG
-1051 TLSKAF
+1051 TLSKAL
-1057 GSCGGLIAGSSALI
+1057 GSCGGYIAGSKTLV

-1076 TVPGFVYSIGLPPP
+1076 TVPGFVYSVGLPPA
-1090 AAGAALGALRLLK
+1090 AAGAALGAMRLL
-1103 QEPERVA
+1103 QRQPDRVA
-1110 ALQANAKLFL
+1110 KLHANARLFL
-1120 QLAGEAGLN
+1120 QLSREAGLD
-1129 TGNSGGSGVVPVIL
+1129 TGPSGGSAIVPIIL
-1143 GNSINSLKLSRA
+1143 GNSINSLRLSRA
-1155 LFERGINVQP
+1155 LFARGISVQP
-1165 ILYPAVEEQAAR
+1165 ILYPAVEERAAR
-1177 LRFFITAK
+1177 LRFFITSS

-1191 RRTVTALRE
+1191 RRTVAAMQE
-1200 ELAKIDPVYAAHLRE
+1200 ELARIDPAYARSAQR
-1215 RNLPVSVA
+1215 PVSVA

>member
-1 MRTWQVFCR
+1 V
-10 RFSWNNRLR
+10 
-19 KPPLASPDATLNA
+19 
-32 PARPS
+32 
-37 ARGGA
+37 
-42 LHGECRPGLAAIH
+42 
-55 RQQIPIRLI
+55 IPNP
-64 RGTSAQAAGLESL
+64 TSEA
-77 SVVNPIPPSEGSFA
+77 SFA

-125 YAELDRKARAVGGWL
+125 YAELDRKARTVGAWL
-140 TQQGM
+140 MDRGM
-145 AGKRV
+145 VGKRV

-201 LTTRDVLDRFDA
+201 LTTRDVLDRFDGLRA
-213 LKASAPSLEHLIWKV
+213 TAPSLENLVWKV

-234 TWSERWDR
+234 EWAGRWER
-242 PDIDGETL
+242 PDIDGDTL

-378 AEPVRAETMAAFAE
+378 AEPVRAETIDAFCE
-392 AFAVSGFRREAFY
+392 AFAPSGFRRQAFY

-420 MKFEQPVVR
+420 MKFEAPVIR
-429 NFDSLSVETGTIQV
+429 SFDAASIETGAAV
-443 RPEDDTAARR
+443 PRPANATGGRR

-463 QDVLIVDPQSC
+463 QDVLIVDPQTC
-474 EPLPPGRVGE
+474 EALPPGRVGE

-495 YWNRSEET
+495 YWNRPEASQE
-503 AATFGAMLSLPAA
+503 TFGAMLSQPEPAPPA
-516 DSPGRMGR
+516 KGVAK
-524 WRPNPGPYM
+524 WRPNAGPYL

-538 GFFDNGELFVT
+538 GFFDEGELFVT

-563 YPQDLEHAVEESSG
+563 YPQDIEHAVEEASP
-577 LVRPGS
+577 LVRAGS
-583 VAAFAVE
+583 VAAFAV
-590 IDDRERVVIVAELE
+590 DVDGRERVVVVAEVE
-604 RGKRDS
+604 RGRRD
-610 ADVQTAFEMIRKRL
+610 AAEVAAAFDAIRKRL
-624 ATEHEVAAEAI
+624 ATEHEVAVEAI

-651 QRHACRRQFLDESL
+651 QRHACKRQFLENTLD
-665 AVIEQHIGWLAASP
+665 VVEQHVGWLAPATP
-679 EAADKPTPEA
+679 AVAAGSDA
-689 PRLARQRPIGDTVV
+689 PRLARQRPV
-703 GHRPDRELPAEVVQ
+703 GEASRAHRPDRELPREIVE
-717 TVFDHV
+717 TVFEHV
-723 RRIAKDRAGSLTL
+723 RRIAKERAGSLTL
-736 DTNIVELGLDSLERM
+736 ETNIVELGLDSLERM
-751 EIVASLEETFG
+751 EIVASLEEAFG

-771 TIETCREVTEAILD
+771 QIETCREVTEAIID
-785 HMPMEGHKQAKAA
+785 HMPVEGRANVQAA

-804 TPDAYKIEEFP
+804 TPDAYRIDQFP

-827 RDAGLENPYFSIHEG
+827 RDAGLENPYFSVHEG
-842 KTTDRTMIGGRELIS
+842 LTTDRTMIGGRELIS
-857 WASYNYLGMSGDPS
+857 WATYNYLGMSGDQQ
-871 VTEAAKAALDRYGT
+871 VTAASKAAIDRFGT

-895 EKTIHQELEREFA
+895 EKTIHVELERA
-908 AFIGAEDA
+908 IADLVGAEDA
-916 VTLVGGH
+916 ITFVGGH

-941 HDAFAHNSLLQGAV
+941 HDAFAHNSLLQGAI

-968 FEAAEGMLAQLRSQ
+968 FAAAESILAQVRGQ
-982 YRRVLVVV
+982 YRRVLLVI
-990 EGIYSMDGDYA
+990 EGIYSMDGDFA
-1001 DVPKF
+1001 DLPKF
-1006 IGLAKRH
+1006 IAVAKRH
-1013 KSLLMVD
+1013 KALLMVD
-1020 EAHSL
+1020 EAHSI
-1025 GVMGETGRGIGEHY
+1025 GVMGPRGRGIGEHF
-1039 GVDPA
+1039 GVKPA
-1044 DVDIWMA
+1044 DVDLWMG

-1057 GSCGGLIAGSSALI
+1057 GSCGGYIAGSATLV

-1076 TVPGFVYSIGLPPP
+1076 TVPGFVYSIGLPPA
-1090 AAGAALGALRLLK
+1090 AAGAALGAIGMLHREPDRVTKLR
-1103 QEPERVA
+1103 E
-1110 ALQANAKLFL
+1110 NARLFL
-1120 QLAGEAGLN
+1120 QLAKEAGLD
-1129 TGNSGGSGVVPVIL
+1129 TGSSGGTAIVPVIL
-1143 GNSINSLKLSRA
+1143 GNSMNALRLSRA
-1155 LFERGINVQP
+1155 LFARGINVQP
-1165 ILYPAVEEQAAR
+1165 ILYPAVEEKAAR
-1177 LRFFITAK
+1177 LRFFITSR

-1191 RRTVTALRE
+1191 RRTVAAMQE
-1200 ELAKIDPVYAAHLRE
+1200 ELAKIDPGYARRAG
-1215 RNLPVSVA
+1215 

>member
-1 MRTWQVFCR
+1 VIPNPNTE
-10 RFSWNNRLR
+10 
-19 KPPLASPDATLNA
+19 AS
-32 PARPS
+32 
-37 ARGGA
+37 
-42 LHGECRPGLAAIH
+42 I
-55 RQQIPIRLI
+55 
-64 RGTSAQAAGLESL
+64 
-77 SVVNPIPPSEGSFA
+77 A

-125 YAELDRKARAVGGWL
+125 YAELDRKARALGAWL
-140 TQQGM
+140 LSEGM

-201 LTTRDVLDRFDA
+201 LTTRDVVDRFDA
-213 LKASAPSLEHLIWKV
+213 LRATAPSLEHLIWKV
-228 DSELEP
+228 DSELDVS
-234 TWSERWDR
+234 WADRWER
-242 PDIDGETL
+242 PDIDGSTL

-329 PLRWLQAIAKYRATI
+329 PLRWLQAISKYRATI

-358 TTPEQRAA
+358 TTPEQRAT

-372 SLAFNG
+372 TLAFNG
-378 AEPVRAETMAAFAE
+378 AEPVRAETIDAFCE
-392 AFAVSGFRREAFY
+392 AFAPSGFRREAFF

-420 MKFEQPVVR
+420 MKFEPPVVR
-429 NFDSLSVETGTIQV
+429 SFDAASIETGSAVV
-443 RPEDDTAARR
+443 RPANAPAVRR

-474 EPLPPGRVGE
+474 EALPPGRVGE

-495 YWNRSEET
+495 YWNRADASAE
-503 AATFGAMLSLPAA
+503 TFGAMLAQPHQLPSEQPVAT
-516 DSPGRMGR
+516 
-524 WRPNPGPYM
+524 WRPNPGPYL

-538 GFFDNGELFVT
+538 GFFDNGELFVA
-549 GRLKDLIIIRGRNH
+549 GRLKDLIIIRGRNY
-563 YPQDLEHAVEESSG
+563 YPQDIEHAVEEAST
-577 LVRPGS
+577 LVRAGS
-583 VAAFAVE
+583 IAAFAVDVE
-590 IDDRERVVIVAELE
+590 GRERVAVVAEVE
-604 RGKRDS
+604 RGKREP
-610 ADVQTAFEMIRKRL
+610 AEITAAFEAIRKRL
-624 ATEHEVAAEAI
+624 ATEHELAVEAI
-635 VLVRPNSIPKT
+635 VLVRPNSVPKT

-651 QRHACRRQFLDESL
+651 QRHACKRQFLDGTLE
-665 AVIEQHIGWLAASP
+665 VVDQNIGWLQPAVPAPGS
-679 EAADKPTPEA
+679 EQ
-689 PRLARQRPIGDTVV
+689 PRLARQRPV
-703 GHRPDRELPAEVVQ
+703 GEGSRTGRAARELPQEVVQ
-717 TVFDHV
+717 AVFDHV
-723 RRIAKDRAGSLTL
+723 RRIAKERAGNLTL

-751 EIVASLEETFG
+751 EIVTSLEEAFG

-771 TIETCREVTEAILD
+771 QIETCREVSEAILD
-785 HMPMEGHKQAKAA
+785 HMPVKDQYRTQAASA
-798 RVVAEI
+798 TPPPAAEI
-804 TPDAYKIEEFP
+804 PVDAYDIAQFP

-827 RDAGLENPYFSIHEG
+827 REAGLENPYFSVHEG
-842 KTTDRTMIGGRELIS
+842 LTNDRTVIGGREMIS
-857 WASYNYLGMSGDPS
+857 WATYNYLGMSCEPE
-871 VTEAAKAALDRYGT
+871 VAAAAKAAIDRFGT

-895 EKTIHQELEREFA
+895 EKTIHQELEREIA
-908 AFIGAEDA
+908 RTVGTEDA
-916 VTLVGGH
+916 VTFVGGH

-941 HDAFAHNSLLQGAV
+941 HDSLAHNSLLQGAV

-968 FEAAEGMLAQLRSQ
+968 FDAAEKLLAQMRGQ
-982 YRRVLVVV
+982 YRRVLIVI
-990 EGIYSMDGDYA
+990 EGIYSMDGDFSEL
-1001 DVPKF
+1001 PKF
-1006 IGLAKRH
+1006 IALAKRH
-1013 KSLLMVD
+1013 RALLMVD
-1020 EAHSL
+1020 EAHSI
-1025 GVMGETGRGIGEHY
+1025 GVMGPRGRGIGEHF
-1039 GVDPA
+1039 GVNPA
-1044 DVDIWMA
+1044 DVDLWMG
-1051 TLSKAF
+1051 TLSKAL
-1057 GSCGGLIAGSSALI
+1057 GSCGGYIAGSKTLV

-1076 TVPGFVYSIGLPPP
+1076 TVPGFVYSVGLPPA
-1090 AAGAALGALRLLK
+1090 AAGASLGALRLL
-1103 QEPERVA
+1103 QRQPERVA
-1110 ALQANAKLFL
+1110 KLHANARLFL
-1120 QLAGEAGLN
+1120 QLSREAGLD
-1129 TGNSGGSGVVPVIL
+1129 TGPSGGSAIVPIIL
-1143 GNSINSLKLSRA
+1143 GHSINSLRLSRA
-1155 LFERGINVQP
+1155 LFARGISVQP
-1165 ILYPAVEEQAAR
+1165 ILYPAVEERAAR
-1177 LRFFITAK
+1177 LRFFITSS

-1191 RRTVTALRE
+1191 RRTVAAMQE
-1200 ELAKIDPVYAAHLRE
+1200 ELARIDPAYARSAQR
-1215 RNLPVSVA
+1215 PVSVA

>member
-1 MRTWQVFCR
+1 V
-10 RFSWNNRLR
+10 
-19 KPPLASPDATLNA
+19 
-32 PARPS
+32 
-37 ARGGA
+37 
-42 LHGECRPGLAAIH
+42 
-55 RQQIPIRLI
+55 IP
-64 RGTSAQAAGLESL
+64 
-77 SVVNPIPPSEGSFA
+77 NPTTEASFA

-97 LRQRAAY
+97 LRQRSAY

-140 TQQGM
+140 MDNGM
-145 AGKRV
+145 VGKRV

-213 LKASAPSLEHLIWKV
+213 LRASAPSLEHLVWKV

-234 TWSERWDR
+234 SWADRWER
-242 PDIDGETL
+242 PDIDGDTL

-316 FNVLMSPVAFLQK
+316 FNVMMSPVSFLQK
-329 PLRWLQAIAKYRATI
+329 PLRWLQAISRYRATI

-378 AEPVRAETMAAFAE
+378 AEPVRAETIDAFCE

-420 MKFEQPVVR
+420 MKFEPPVIR
-429 NFDSLSVETGTIQV
+429 SFDGVGIESGTAV
-443 RPEDDTAARR
+443 GRPDNAAGVRR

-463 QDVLIVDPQSC
+463 QDVHIVDPQTC
-474 EPLPPGRVGE
+474 EALSPGRVGE

-495 YWNRSEET
+495 YWNRPDESD
-503 AATFGAMLSLPAA
+503 ATFNAMLAQTDPLPATQA
-516 DSPGRMGR
+516 VAK
-524 WRPNPGPYM
+524 WRPNPGPYL

-563 YPQDLEHAVEESSG
+563 YPQDIEQAVEQATD
-577 LVRPGS
+577 LVRAGS
-583 VAAFAVE
+583 LAAFAVE
-590 IDDRERVVIVAELE
+590 VEGRERVVVVAELE
-604 RGKRDS
+604 RGRREP
-610 ADVQTAFEMIRKRL
+610 AVIAAAFEAIRSRL
-624 ATEHEVAAEAI
+624 AKEHELAVEAI

-651 QRHACRRQFLDESL
+651 QRHACRRQFLDGSL
-665 AVIEQHIGWLAASP
+665 EVVDQHIGWLAVAAP
-679 EAADKPTPEA
+679 AAAADSSG
-689 PRLARQRPIGDTVV
+689 PRLARQRPV
-703 GHRPDRELPAEVVQ
+703 GEATRSLRPDRELPQDVVQ

-751 EIVASLEETFG
+751 EIVASLEEAFG
-762 ARFPEQVLP
+762 GRFPEQVLP
-771 TIETCREVTEAILD
+771 QIETCREVTEAILD
-785 HMPMEGHKQAKAA
+785 HMPLEGRTAA
-798 RVVAEI
+798 AAASTTTVGSDTWQIA
-804 TPDAYKIEEFP
+804 EFP

-827 RDAGLENPYFSIHEG
+827 REAGLDNPYFSVHEG
-842 KTTDRTMIGGRELIS
+842 LTNDRTVIGGREIVS
-857 WASYNYLGMSGDPS
+857 WATYNYLGMSGEPE
-871 VTEAAKAALDRYGT
+871 VTAAAKAALDRFGT

-895 EKTIHQELEREFA
+895 EKTIHQELEREIARFV
-908 AFIGAEDA
+908 GTEDSI
-916 VTLVGGH
+916 TFVGGH

-930 GHVVGPGDLVL
+930 GHVVGPGDLIL
-941 HDAFAHNSLLQGAV
+941 HDGLAHNSLLQGAV

-968 FEAAEGMLAQLRSQ
+968 FAAAEALLAQVRGQ
-982 YRRVLVVV
+982 YRRVLVVI
-990 EGIYSMDGDYA
+990 EGIYSMDGDFSNL
-1001 DVPKF
+1001 PEF

-1013 KSLLMVD
+1013 KALLMVD
-1020 EAHSL
+1020 EAHSI
-1025 GVMGETGRGIGEHY
+1025 GVMGRSGRGIGEHF
-1039 GVDPA
+1039 GVNPT
-1044 DVDIWMA
+1044 DVDLWMG
-1051 TLSKAF
+1051 TLSKAL
-1057 GSCGGLIAGSSALI
+1057 GSCGGYIAGSRTLV

-1076 TVPGFVYSIGLPPP
+1076 TVPGFVYSVGLPPA
-1090 AAGAALGALRLLK
+1090 AAGAALGALRLL
-1103 QEPERVA
+1103 QREPQRVA
-1110 ALQANAKLFL
+1110 QLHANARLFL
-1120 QLAGEAGLN
+1120 DLAREAGLD
-1129 TGNSGGSGVVPVIL
+1129 TGPSGGSAIIPIIL
-1143 GNSINSLKLSRA
+1143 GNSMNSLRLSRA
-1155 LFERGINVQP
+1155 LFARGISVQP
-1165 ILYPAVEEQAAR
+1165 ILYPAVEERAAR
-1177 LRFFITAK
+1177 LRFFITSR
-1185 HTPDQI
+1185 HTSDQI
-1191 RRTVTALRE
+1191 RRTVAALQE
-1200 ELAKIDPVYAAHLRE
+1200 ELAAIDPSYARRSA
-1215 RNLPVSVA
+1215 

>member
-1 MRTWQVFCR
+1 M
-10 RFSWNNRLR
+10 
-19 KPPLASPDATLNA
+19 
-32 PARPS
+32 
-37 ARGGA
+37 
-42 LHGECRPGLAAIH
+42 
-55 RQQIPIRLI
+55 IP
-64 RGTSAQAAGLESL
+64 
-77 SVVNPIPPSEGSFA
+77 NPITEASIA

-125 YAELDRKARAVGGWL
+125 YAELDRKARAVGAWL
-140 TQQGM
+140 LSEGM

-186 ERIEAIAADA
+186 ERIEAIASDA

-213 LKASAPSLEHLIWKV
+213 LRATAPSLEHLIWKV
-228 DSELEP
+228 DSELDVS
-234 TWSERWDR
+234 WADRWER
-242 PDIDGETL
+242 PDIDGNTL

-329 PLRWLQAIAKYRATI
+329 PLRWLEAISKYRATI

-358 TTPEQRAA
+358 TTPEQRAT

-378 AEPVRAETMAAFAE
+378 AEPVRAETIDAFCE
-392 AFAVSGFRREAFY
+392 AFAPCGFRREAFY

-420 MKFEQPVVR
+420 MKFEPPVIRSFDAASIETGSAVVR
-429 NFDSLSVETGTIQV
+429 PANAPAI
-443 RPEDDTAARR
+443 RR

-474 EPLPPGRVGE
+474 EALPQGRVGE

-495 YWNRSEET
+495 YWNRADAS
-503 AATFGAMLSLPAA
+503 AATFGATLSHSEQP
-516 DSPGRMGR
+516 SPDQAVAP
-524 WRPNPGPYM
+524 WRPNPGPYL

-538 GFFDNGELFVT
+538 GFFDNGELFVA

-563 YPQDLEHAVEESSG
+563 YPQDIEHAVEEASS
-577 LVRPGS
+577 LVRAGAI
-583 VAAFAVE
+583 AAFAV
-590 IDDRERVVIVAELE
+590 DVDGRERVAVVAEVE
-604 RGKRDS
+604 RGKREPAEVSS
-610 ADVQTAFEMIRKRL
+610 AFDAIRKRL
-624 ATEHEVAAEAI
+624 ATEHELAVEAI
-635 VLVRPNSIPKT
+635 VLVRPNSVPKT

-651 QRHACRRQFLDESL
+651 QRHACKRQFLDGTLE
-665 AVIEQHIGWLAASP
+665 VVDQHIGWLQPAV
-679 EAADKPTPEA
+679 PTPGEQ
-689 PRLARQRPIGDTVV
+689 PRLAR
-703 GHRPDRELPAEVVQ
+703 HRPVGESSRGSRTERDLPQEIVQ
-717 TVFDHV
+717 AVFDHV
-723 RRIAKDRAGSLTL
+723 RRIAKERAGNLTL

-751 EIVASLEETFG
+751 EIVASLEEAFG

-771 TIETCREVTEAILD
+771 QIETCREVSEAILD
-785 HMPMEGHKQAKAA
+785 HMPVKDRFQNHLEGQQRQQPGGATAPLS
-798 RVVAEI
+798 VTEI
-804 TPDAYKIEEFP
+804 PADAYEIAQFP

-827 RDAGLENPYFSIHEG
+827 RDAGLENPYFSVHEG
-842 KTTDRTMIGGRELIS
+842 LTNDRTVIGGREMIS
-857 WASYNYLGMSGDPS
+857 WATYNYLGMSGEPD
-871 VTEAAKAALDRYGT
+871 VTAAAKAALDRFGT

-895 EKTIHQELEREFA
+895 EKTIHQELEREIA
-908 AFIGAEDA
+908 RTIGTEDA
-916 VTLVGGH
+916 VTFVGGH

-941 HDAFAHNSLLQGAV
+941 HDGLAHNSLLQGAV

-968 FEAAEGMLAQLRSQ
+968 FDAAEKLLTQMRGQ
-982 YRRVLVVV
+982 YRRVLIVI
-990 EGIYSMDGDYA
+990 EGIYSMDGDFA
-1001 DVPKF
+1001 ELPKF
-1006 IGLAKRH
+1006 VALAKRH
-1013 KSLLMVD
+1013 RALLMVD
-1020 EAHSL
+1020 EAHSI
-1025 GVMGETGRGIGEHY
+1025 GVMGPRGHGIGEHF
-1039 GVDPA
+1039 GVNPA
-1044 DVDIWMA
+1044 DVDLWMG
-1051 TLSKAF
+1051 TLSKAL
-1057 GSCGGLIAGSSALI
+1057 GSCGGYIAGSKTLV

-1076 TVPGFVYSIGLPPP
+1076 TVPGFVYSVGLPPA
-1090 AAGAALGALRLLK
+1090 AAGAALGAMRLL
-1103 QEPERVA
+1103 QRQPERVA
-1110 ALQANAKLFL
+1110 KLHANARLFL
-1120 QLAGEAGLN
+1120 QLAREAGLD
-1129 TGNSGGSGVVPVIL
+1129 TGSSGGSAIVPIIL
-1143 GNSINSLKLSRA
+1143 GNSMNSLRLSRA
-1155 LFERGINVQP
+1155 LFARGISVQP
-1165 ILYPAVEEQAAR
+1165 ILYPAVEERAAR
-1177 LRFFITAK
+1177 LRFFITSS

-1191 RRTVTALRE
+1191 RRTVAAMQE
-1200 ELAKIDPVYAAHLRE
+1200 ELAKIDPVYARSAQRSM
-1215 RNLPVSVA
+1215 PVSVA

>member
-1 MRTWQVFCR
+1 M
-10 RFSWNNRLR
+10 
-19 KPPLASPDATLNA
+19 
-32 PARPS
+32 
-37 ARGGA
+37 
-42 LHGECRPGLAAIH
+42 
-55 RQQIPIRLI
+55 IPNP
-64 RGTSAQAAGLESL
+64 TSEA
-77 SVVNPIPPSEGSFA
+77 SFA

-125 YAELDRKARAVGGWL
+125 YAELDRKARALGAWL
-140 TQQGM
+140 MDRGM
-145 AGKRV
+145 VGKRV

-186 ERIEAIAADA
+186 ERIEAIASDA

-201 LTTRDVLDRFDA
+201 LTTRDVIDRFDTLRA
-213 LKASAPSLEHLIWKV
+213 AAPSLENLVWKV

-234 TWSERWDR
+234 AWADRWER
-242 PDIDGETL
+242 PDIDGDTL

-329 PLRWLQAIAKYRATI
+329 PLRWLQAISKYRATI

-378 AEPVRAETMAAFAE
+378 AEPVRAETIDAFCE
-392 AFAVSGFRREAFY
+392 AFAPSGFRRQAFY

-420 MKFEQPVVR
+420 MKFEPPVIR
-429 NFDSLSVETGTIQV
+429 SFDASSIETGT
-443 RPEDDTAARR
+443 AAPRATGGRR

-463 QDVLIVDPQSC
+463 QDVLIVDPATC
-474 EPLPPGRVGE
+474 EALPPGRVGE

-495 YWNRSEET
+495 YWNRSDESQ
-503 AATFGAMLSLPAA
+503 ATFGAMLAQPEPVTAGQTVA
-516 DSPGRMGR
+516 K
-524 WRPNPGPYM
+524 WRPNPGPYL

-538 GFFDNGELFVT
+538 GFFDDGELFVA

-563 YPQDLEHAVEESSG
+563 YPQDLERSVEEASA
-577 LVRPGS
+577 LVRAGS
-583 VAAFAVE
+583 VAAFAVDV
-590 IDDRERVVIVAELE
+590 DDRERVCIVAEIE
-604 RGKRDS
+604 RGRREGS
-610 ADVQTAFEMIRKRL
+610 EVAAAFEAIRSRL
-624 ATEHEVAAEAI
+624 AREHEVAAEAI
-635 VLVRPNSIPKT
+635 VLVRPNSVPKT

-651 QRHACRRQFLDESL
+651 QRHACKRQFLDGTLE
-665 AVIEQHIGWLAASP
+665 VVEQHVGWLAA
-679 EAADKPTPEA
+679 AAPAPAPDA
-689 PRLARQRPIGDTVV
+689 PRLARQRPV
-703 GHRPDRELPAEVVQ
+703 GEAARAHRPDRELPQEIVE

-723 RRIAKDRAGSLTL
+723 RRIAKERAGNLTL

-751 EIVASLEETFG
+751 EIVASLEEAFG
-762 ARFPEQVLP
+762 GRFPEQVLP
-771 TIETCREVTEAILD
+771 MIETCREVTEAIID
-785 HMPMEGHKQAKAA
+785 HLPAEGLAKVQSARPAA
-798 RVVAEI
+798 DIGV
-804 TPDAYKIEEFP
+804 DAWDIAQFP
-815 EVRALEQNFAMV
+815 EVRALEQNFSMV
-827 RDAGLENPYFSIHEG
+827 RDAGLENPYFSVHEG
-842 KTTDRTMIGGRELIS
+842 LTNDRTVIGGREMVS
-857 WASYNYLGMSGDPS
+857 WATYNYLGMSGEPA
-871 VTEAAKAALDRYGT
+871 VAAAAKAAIDRFGT

-895 EKTIHQELEREFA
+895 EKTIHQELEREISRFV
-908 AFIGAEDA
+908 GTEDA
-916 VTLVGGH
+916 ITFVGGH

-930 GHVVGPGDLVL
+930 GHMVGPGDLVL
-941 HDAFAHNSLLQGAV
+941 HDALAHNSLLQGAV

-968 FEAAEGMLAQLRSQ
+968 ADAAEKLLAQMRSQ
-982 YRRVLVVV
+982 YRRVLVVI
-990 EGIYSMDGDYA
+990 EGIYSMDGDFA
-1001 DVPKF
+1001 ELPRF

-1013 KSLLMVD
+1013 RALLMVD
-1020 EAHSL
+1020 EAHSI
-1025 GVMGETGRGIGEHY
+1025 GIMGPRGRGIGEHF
-1039 GVDPA
+1039 GVDPGS
-1044 DVDIWMA
+1044 VDLWMG
-1051 TLSKAF
+1051 TLSKAL
-1057 GSCGGLIAGSSALI
+1057 GSCGGYIAGSKTLV

-1076 TVPGFVYSIGLPPP
+1076 TVPGFVYSVGLPPA
-1090 AAGAALGALRLLK
+1090 AAGAALGALRLLER
-1103 QEPERVA
+1103 EPQRVE
-1110 ALQANAKLFL
+1110 QVHANARLFL
-1120 QLAGEAGLN
+1120 QLAREAGLD
-1129 TGNSGGSGVVPVIL
+1129 TGPSGGSAIVPVIL
-1143 GNSINSLKLSRA
+1143 GNSMNSLRLSRA
-1155 LFERGINVQP
+1155 MFARGINVQP
-1165 ILYPAVEEQAAR
+1165 ILYPAVEERAAR
-1177 LRFFITAK
+1177 LRFFITSR

-1191 RRTVTALRE
+1191 RRTIAVMQE
-1200 ELAKIDPVYAAHLRE
+1200 ELAKIDPGYARRAG
-1215 RNLPVSVA
+1215 

>member
-1 MRTWQVFCR
+1 M
-10 RFSWNNRLR
+10 NPN
-19 KPPLASPDATLNA
+19 PNPEAS
-32 PARPS
+32 
-37 ARGGA
+37 
-42 LHGECRPGLAAIH
+42 I
-55 RQQIPIRLI
+55 
-64 RGTSAQAAGLESL
+64 
-77 SVVNPIPPSEGSFA
+77 A

-125 YAELDRKARAVGGWL
+125 YAELDRKARAVGAWL
-140 TQQGM
+140 TSEGM

-186 ERIEAIAADA
+186 ERIEAIASDA

-213 LKASAPSLEHLIWKV
+213 LRATAPSLEHLIWKV
-228 DSELEP
+228 DSELDVA
-234 TWSERWDR
+234 WADRWER
-242 PDIDGETL
+242 PDIDGDTL

-329 PLRWLQAIAKYRATI
+329 PLRWLQAISKYRATI

-358 TTPEQRAA
+358 TTPEQRAT

-378 AEPVRAETMAAFAE
+378 AEPVRAETIDAFCE
-392 AFAVSGFRREAFY
+392 AFAPCGFRREAFY

-420 MKFEQPVVR
+420 MKFEPPVIRSFDAASIETGSAVVR
-429 NFDSLSVETGTIQV
+429 PANAPAV
-443 RPEDDTAARR
+443 RR

-474 EPLPPGRVGE
+474 EALPPGRVGE

-495 YWNRSEET
+495 YWNRGDAS
-503 AATFGAMLSLPAA
+503 AATFGAMLSQPDQPPSGQAVA
-516 DSPGRMGR
+516 K
-524 WRPNPGPYM
+524 WRPNPGPYL

-538 GFFDNGELFVT
+538 GFFDNGELFVA

-563 YPQDLEHAVEESSG
+563 YPQDIEHAVEEAST
-577 LVRPGS
+577 LVRAGS
-583 VAAFAVE
+583 IAAFAV
-590 IDDRERVVIVAELE
+590 DVDGRERVAVVAEVE
-604 RGKRDS
+604 RGKREP
-610 ADVQTAFEMIRKRL
+610 AEVAAAFEAIRKRL
-624 ATEHEVAAEAI
+624 ATEHELAVEAI
-635 VLVRPNSIPKT
+635 VLVRPNSVPKT

-651 QRHACRRQFLDESL
+651 QRHACKRQFLDGTLE
-665 AVIEQHIGWLAASP
+665 VVDQHIGWLKPAAP
-679 EAADKPTPEA
+679 PAHATET
-689 PRLARQRPIGDTVV
+689 PRLARQRPV
-703 GHRPDRELPAEVVQ
+703 GEASRSQRSDRELPQQIVQ

-723 RRIAKDRAGSLTL
+723 RRIAKERAGQLTL

-751 EIVASLEETFG
+751 EIVASLEEAFG

-771 TIETCREVTEAILD
+771 QIETCREVSEAILD
-785 HMPMEGHKQAKAA
+785 HMPVRDQLWNQLSDPHQTQAGGTSAPPA
-798 RVVAEI
+798 AEI
-804 TPDAYKIEEFP
+804 PVDAYDIAQFP

-827 RDAGLENPYFSIHEG
+827 REAGLENPYFSLHEG
-842 KTTDRTMIGGRELIS
+842 LTNDRTVIGGREMIS
-857 WASYNYLGMSGDPS
+857 WATYNYLGMSGDPE
-871 VTEAAKAALDRYGT
+871 VTAASKAAIDRFGT

-895 EKTIHQELEREFA
+895 EKTIHQELEREIARFV
-908 AFIGAEDA
+908 GAEDA
-916 VTLVGGH
+916 VTFVGGH

-941 HDAFAHNSLLQGAV
+941 HDALAHNSLLQGAV

-968 FEAAEGMLAQLRSQ
+968 FDAAEKLLAQMRGQ
-982 YRRVLVVV
+982 YRRVLIVI
-990 EGIYSMDGDYA
+990 EGIYSMDGDFSEL
-1001 DVPKF
+1001 PKF
-1006 IGLAKRH
+1006 IAIAKRH
-1013 KSLLMVD
+1013 RALLMVD
-1020 EAHSL
+1020 EAHSI
-1025 GVMGETGRGIGEHY
+1025 GVMGPRGRGIGEHF
-1039 GVDPA
+1039 GVNPA
-1044 DVDIWMA
+1044 DVDLWMG
-1051 TLSKAF
+1051 TLSKAL
-1057 GSCGGLIAGSSALI
+1057 GSCGGYIAGSKTLV

-1076 TVPGFVYSIGLPPP
+1076 TVPGFVYSVGLPPA
-1090 AAGAALGALRLLK
+1090 AAGAALGALRVL
-1103 QEPERVA
+1103 QRQPERVA
-1110 ALQANAKLFL
+1110 KLHANARLFL
-1120 QLAGEAGLN
+1120 QLAREAGLD
-1129 TGNSGGSGVVPVIL
+1129 TGPSGGSAIVPIIL
-1143 GNSINSLKLSRA
+1143 GNSMNSLRLSRA
-1155 LFERGINVQP
+1155 LFARGISVQP
-1165 ILYPAVEEQAAR
+1165 ILYPAVEERAAR
-1177 LRFFITAK
+1177 LRFFITSS

-1191 RRTVTALRE
+1191 RRTVAAMQE
-1200 ELAKIDPVYAAHLRE
+1200 ELAKIDPAYARGVAQR
-1215 RNLPVSVA
+1215 PVSVA

>member
-1 MRTWQVFCR
+1 VPGVAGCDVDH
-10 RFSWNNRLR
+10 
-19 KPPLASPDATLNA
+19 LALGN
-32 PARPS
+32 
-37 ARGGA
+37 
-42 LHGECRPGLAAIH
+42 E
-55 RQQIPIRLI
+55 
-64 RGTSAQAAGLESL
+64 RGTPRWTLAKAGHWLPTTETIVAQQQAACSAEADGLEAPP
-77 SVVNPIPPSEGSFA
+77 VVNPTPLPEGSFA

-125 YAELDRKARAVGGWL
+125 YAELDRKARAVGAWL
-140 TQQGM
+140 THEGM
-145 AGKRV
+145 TGKRV

-201 LTTRDVLDRFDA
+201 LTTRDVLDRFDT
-213 LKASAPSLEHLIWKV
+213 LKASAPSLEHLLWKV
-228 DSELEP
+228 DSELDAS
-234 TWSERWDR
+234 WANRWKR
-242 PDIDGETL
+242 PDITGETL

-378 AEPVRAETMAAFAE
+378 AEPVRAETIKAFSD

-420 MKFEQPVVR
+420 MKFEPPVAR
-429 NFDSLSVETGTIQV
+429 SFDPLSIDTGTIVV
-443 RPEDDTAARR
+443 RPDDEPAARR

-463 QDVLIVDPQSC
+463 QDVLIVDPQSA

-495 YWNRSEET
+495 YWNRPEET
-503 AATFGAMLSLPAA
+503 TATFNAMLHLPGGDAE
-516 DSPGRMGR
+516 RMGR

-563 YPQDLEHAVEESSG
+563 YPQDIEHAVEEASS

-583 VAAFAVE
+583 VAAFDVE
-590 IDDRERVVIVAELE
+590 IEGRERVVVVAELE
-604 RGKRDS
+604 RGKRDK
-610 ADVQTAFEMIRKRL
+610 AEVAAAFEAIRKRL
-624 ATEHEVAAEAI
+624 AVEQEVAAEAI

-651 QRHACRRQFLDESL
+651 QRHACKRQFLDGDLS
-665 AVIEQHIGWLAASP
+665 VVEQHIGWL
-679 EAADKPTPEA
+679 EATTPPPTKPTPEA
-689 PRLARQRPIGDTVV
+689 PRLARQRPVGEASH

-723 RRIAKDRAGSLTL
+723 RRIAKDRAGNLTL

-751 EIVASLEETFG
+751 EIVSSLEEAFG

-785 HMPMEGHKQAKAA
+785 HMPLDGHKEARAA

-804 TPDAYKIEEFP
+804 TPDSYEIDQFP
-815 EVRALEQNFAMV
+815 EVRALEQNFTMV
-827 RDAGLENPYFSIHEG
+827 RDAGLQNPYFSVHEG
-842 KTTDRTMIGGRELIS
+842 KTTDRTTINGRELIS
-857 WASYNYLGMSGDPS
+857 WASYNYLGMSGDPA
-871 VTEAAKAALDRYGT
+871 VTAAAKDALDRFGS

-908 AFIGAEDA
+908 DFIGADDA
-916 VTLVGGH
+916 VTMVGGH

-968 FEAAEGMLAQLRSQ
+968 FEAAEAMLAQLRSQ
-982 YRRVLVVV
+982 YRRVLVVI
-990 EGIYSMDGDYA
+990 EGVYSMDGDFA
-1001 DVPKF
+1001 DLPKF

-1013 KSLLMVD
+1013 KALLMVD

-1025 GVMGETGRGIGEHY
+1025 GVMGKTGRGIGEHF
-1039 GVDPA
+1039 GVDPSE
-1044 DVDIWMA
+1044 VDIWMA

-1057 GSCGGLIAGSSALI
+1057 GSCGGLIAGSSTLI

-1090 AAGAALGALRLLK
+1090 AAGAARGALQLLK
-1103 QEPERVA
+1103 QEPQRVA
-1110 ALQANAKLFL
+1110 KLQENARLFID
-1120 QLAGEAGLN
+1120 LAAKAGLN
-1129 TGNSGGSGVVPVIL
+1129 TGASGGSGVVPVIL

-1177 LRFFITAK
+1177 LRFFITAS
-1185 HTPDQI
+1185 HTAEQI
-1191 RRTVTALRE
+1191 ERTVTALRE
-1200 ELAKIDPVYAAHLRE
+1200 ELAVIDPVYAAHLRE
-1215 RNLPVSVA
+1215 KNQPVSVA

>member
-1 MRTWQVFCR
+1 MT
-10 RFSWNNRLR
+10 NN
-19 KPPLASPDATLNA
+19 PNSEAS
-32 PARPS
+32 
-37 ARGGA
+37 
-42 LHGECRPGLAAIH
+42 I
-55 RQQIPIRLI
+55 
-64 RGTSAQAAGLESL
+64 
-77 SVVNPIPPSEGSFA
+77 A

-104 RPHDRAFTFLVDG
+104 KPHDRAFTFLVDG

-125 YAELDRKARAVGGWL
+125 YAELDRKARAVGAWL
-140 TQQGM
+140 ASQGM

-213 LKASAPSLEHLIWKV
+213 LRATAPSLEHLIWKV
-228 DSELEP
+228 DSEIDP
-234 TWSERWDR
+234 AWADRWER
-242 PDIDGETL
+242 PDIDGNTL

-329 PLRWLQAIAKYRATI
+329 PLRWLQAISKYRATI

-378 AEPVRAETMAAFAE
+378 AEPVRAETIDAFCE
-392 AFAVSGFRREAFY
+392 AFAPCGFRREAFY

-420 MKFEQPVVR
+420 MKFEPPVIR
-429 NFDSLSVETGTIQV
+429 SFDASSIETGQALP
-443 RPEDDTAARR
+443 RPANAPGIRR

-463 QDVLIVDPQSC
+463 QDVLIVDPHSR
-474 EPLPPGRVGE
+474 EALPPGRVGE

-495 YWNRSEET
+495 YWNRPDASAE
-503 AATFGAMLSLPAA
+503 TFGAMLAQHDHRPSEGPMAT
-516 DSPGRMGR
+516 
-524 WRPNPGPYM
+524 WRPNPGPYL

-538 GFFDNGELFVT
+538 GFFDSGELFVA

-563 YPQDLEHAVEESSG
+563 YPQDIEHAVERASS
-577 LVRPGS
+577 LVRAGS
-583 VAAFAVE
+583 VAAFAV
-590 IDDRERVVIVAELE
+590 DVADRERVVVVAEVE
-604 RGKRDS
+604 RGKRET
-610 ADVQTAFEMIRKRL
+610 AEVAAAFEAIRKLL
-624 ATEHEVAAEAI
+624 ATEHELAVEAI
-635 VLVRPNSIPKT
+635 VLVRPNSVPKT

-651 QRHACRRQFLDESL
+651 QRHACKRQFLDGTLE
-665 AVIEQHIGWLAASP
+665 VVEQHISWLAA
-679 EAADKPTPEA
+679 AAPPTPEQ
-689 PRLARQRPIGDTVV
+689 PRLARQRPIGEASRTQ
-703 GHRPDRELPAEVVQ
+703 RPDRELPPEIVE
-717 TVFDHV
+717 TVFEHV
-723 RRIAKDRAGSLTL
+723 RRIAKERAGNLTL

-751 EIVASLEETFG
+751 EIVASLEEAFG

-771 TIETCREVTEAILD
+771 LIETCREVTQAIID
-785 HMPMEGHKQAKAA
+785 HMPAAAA
-798 RVVAEI
+798 RIAPPAAAPTTTTAEI
-804 TPDAYKIEEFP
+804 PADAYDIAQFP

-827 RDAGLENPYFSIHEG
+827 RDAGLENPYFSVHEG
-842 KTTDRTMIGGRELIS
+842 LTNDRTVIGGREMLS
-857 WASYNYLGMSGDPS
+857 WATYNYLGMSGEPEVS
-871 VTEAAKAALDRYGT
+871 AASKAATDRFGT

-895 EKTIHQELEREFA
+895 EKTIHQELEREIARFV
-908 AFIGAEDA
+908 GTEDA
-916 VTLVGGH
+916 VTFVGGH

-941 HDAFAHNSLLQGAV
+941 HDALAHNSLLQGAV

-968 FEAAEGMLAQLRSQ
+968 YEAAESLLSQMRGQ
-982 YRRVLVVV
+982 YRRVLIVI
-990 EGIYSMDGDYA
+990 EGIYSMDGDFA
-1001 DVPKF
+1001 DLPKF
-1006 IGLAKRH
+1006 IALAKRH
-1013 KSLLMVD
+1013 RALLMVD
-1020 EAHSL
+1020 EAHSI
-1025 GVMGETGRGIGEHY
+1025 GVMGPRGRGIGEHF
-1039 GVDPA
+1039 GVNPA
-1044 DVDIWMA
+1044 DVDLWMG
-1051 TLSKAF
+1051 TLSKAL
-1057 GSCGGLIAGSSALI
+1057 GSCGGYIAGSKTLV

-1076 TVPGFVYSIGLPPP
+1076 TVPGFVYSVGLPPA
-1090 AAGAALGALRLLK
+1090 AAGAALGALRLL
-1103 QEPERVA
+1103 QRQPERVA
-1110 ALQANAKLFL
+1110 RLHANARLFL
-1120 QLAGEAGLN
+1120 QLAREAGLD
-1129 TGNSGGSGVVPVIL
+1129 TGPSGGSGVVPVIL
-1143 GNSINSLKLSRA
+1143 GHSMNSLRLSRA
-1155 LFERGINVQP
+1155 LFARGINVQP
-1165 ILYPAVEEQAAR
+1165 ILYPAVEEKAAR
-1177 LRFFITAK
+1177 LRFFITSS

-1191 RRTVTALRE
+1191 RRTVAAMQE
-1200 ELAKIDPVYAAHLRE
+1200 ELSAIDPVYARAAAQR
-1215 RNLPVSVA
+1215 PVSVA

>member
-1 MRTWQVFCR
+1 MIPNPNTE
-10 RFSWNNRLR
+10 
-19 KPPLASPDATLNA
+19 AS
-32 PARPS
+32 
-37 ARGGA
+37 
-42 LHGECRPGLAAIH
+42 I
-55 RQQIPIRLI
+55 
-64 RGTSAQAAGLESL
+64 
-77 SVVNPIPPSEGSFA
+77 A

-125 YAELDRKARAVGGWL
+125 YAELDRKARALGAWL
-140 TQQGM
+140 LSEGM

-196 DASVA
+196 EASVA
-201 LTTRDVLDRFDA
+201 LTTRDVVDRFDA
-213 LKASAPSLEHLIWKV
+213 LRATAPSLEHLIWKV
-228 DSELEP
+228 DSELDVA
-234 TWSERWDR
+234 WADRWER
-242 PDIDGETL
+242 PDIDGSTL

-329 PLRWLQAIAKYRATI
+329 PLRWLQAISKYRATI

-358 TTPEQRAA
+358 TTPEQRAT

-372 SLAFNG
+372 TLAFNG
-378 AEPVRAETMAAFAE
+378 AEPVRAETIDAFCE
-392 AFAVSGFRREAFY
+392 AFAPCGFRREAFY

-420 MKFEQPVVR
+420 MKFEPPVVR
-429 NFDSLSVETGTIQV
+429 SFDAASIETGAAVV
-443 RPEDDTAARR
+443 RPANAPAVRR

-474 EPLPPGRVGE
+474 EALPPGRVGE

-495 YWNRSEET
+495 YWNRGDAS
-503 AATFGAMLSLPAA
+503 AATFGAMLAQS
-516 DSPGRMGR
+516 DQTSPDQAVTT
-524 WRPNPGPYM
+524 WQPNPGPYL

-538 GFFDNGELFVT
+538 GFFDNGELFVA

-563 YPQDLEHAVEESSG
+563 YPQDIEHAVEEAST
-577 LVRPGS
+577 LVRAGS
-583 VAAFAVE
+583 IAAFAV
-590 IDDRERVVIVAELE
+590 DVDGRERVAVVAEVE
-604 RGKRDS
+604 RGKREP
-610 ADVQTAFEMIRKRL
+610 AEVAAAFEAIRKRL
-624 ATEHEVAAEAI
+624 ATEHELAVEAI
-635 VLVRPNSIPKT
+635 VLVRPNSVPKT

-651 QRHACRRQFLDESL
+651 QRHACKRQFLDGTLE
-665 AVIEQHIGWLAASP
+665 VVDQHISWLQPAV
-679 EAADKPTPEA
+679 PTPTPGSEQ
-689 PRLARQRPIGDTVV
+689 PRLARQRPIGEASRT
-703 GHRPDRELPAEVVQ
+703 GRADRELPQEIVQ
-717 TVFDHV
+717 AVFDHV
-723 RRIAKDRAGSLTL
+723 RRIAKERAGSLTL

-751 EIVASLEETFG
+751 EIVASLEESFG

-771 TIETCREVTEAILD
+771 QIETCREVSEAILD
-785 HMPMEGHKQAKAA
+785 HMPVKDQYRTQAASA
-798 RVVAEI
+798 TPPPAAEI
-804 TPDAYKIEEFP
+804 PVDSYDIAEFP

-827 RDAGLENPYFSIHEG
+827 REAGLENPYFSVHEG
-842 KTTDRTMIGGRELIS
+842 LTNDRTVIGGREMVS
-857 WASYNYLGMSGDPS
+857 WATYNYLGMSGEPE
-871 VTEAAKAALDRYGT
+871 VAAAAKAAIDRFGT

-895 EKTIHQELEREFA
+895 EKTIHQELEREIA
-908 AFIGAEDA
+908 RTIGTEDV
-916 VTLVGGH
+916 VTFVGGH

-941 HDAFAHNSLLQGAV
+941 HDSLAHNSLLQGAV

-968 FEAAEGMLAQLRSQ
+968 FDAAEKLLAQMRGQ
-982 YRRVLVVV
+982 YRRVLIVI
-990 EGIYSMDGDYA
+990 EGIYSMDGDFSEL
-1001 DVPKF
+1001 PKF
-1006 IGLAKRH
+1006 IALAKRH
-1013 KSLLMVD
+1013 RALLMVD
-1020 EAHSL
+1020 EAHSI
-1025 GVMGETGRGIGEHY
+1025 GVMGPRGRGIGEHF
-1039 GVDPA
+1039 GVNPA
-1044 DVDIWMA
+1044 DVDLWMG
-1051 TLSKAF
+1051 TLSKAL
-1057 GSCGGLIAGSSALI
+1057 GSCGGYIAGSKTLV

-1076 TVPGFVYSIGLPPP
+1076 TVPGFVYSVGLPPA
-1090 AAGAALGALRLLK
+1090 AAGASLGALRLL
-1103 QEPERVA
+1103 QRQPERVA
-1110 ALQANAKLFL
+1110 KLHANARLFL
-1120 QLAGEAGLN
+1120 QLAREAGLD
-1129 TGNSGGSGVVPVIL
+1129 TGPSGGSAIVPVIL
-1143 GNSINSLKLSRA
+1143 GNSMNSLRLSRA
-1155 LFERGINVQP
+1155 LFARGISVQP
-1165 ILYPAVEEQAAR
+1165 ILYPAVEERAAR
-1177 LRFFITAK
+1177 LRFFITSS

-1191 RRTVTALRE
+1191 RRTVAAMQE
-1200 ELAKIDPVYAAHLRE
+1200 ELARIDPAYARSAQR
-1215 RNLPVSVA
+1215 PVSVA